1 MTHHHDLPV
10 DKNNTEGHCPG
21 ANVNYI
27 NLCLLCQLFGP
38 TTQIKVI
45 KGQSKVSKGQ
55 KRPENTVTAA
65 TVY

>member
-1 MTHHHDLPV
+1 MPIVLR
-10 DKNNTEGHCPG
+10 
-21 ANVNYI
+21 
-27 NLCLLCQLFGP
+27 LFGP